1 MTAMRKQ
8 CPQNERD
15 VGMKLQSENKS
26 HLNQCSWRDCLGH
39 PSIAKDSEKF
49 LIMRVTASINP
60 KAIKTL
66 VMAEMVGVTASDIR
80 AKRRIPRD

>member
-49 LIMRVTASINP
+49 LIMKAVMP
-60 KAIKTL
+60 KNLKARKKSGH
-66 VMAEMVGVTASDIR
+66 VWVAGVTASDIR
-80 AKRRIPRD
+80 A